1 MSDWKW
7 VLHDDTGRDVRST
20 ESFPS
25 QEDAEE
31 WMGDHWGALLDENA
45 ESVSLDGD
53 GERHYTMG
61 LREA

>member
-1 MSDWKW
+1 MSDWTW

-20 ESFPS
+20 GSFPS
-25 QEDAEE
+25 QEAAEE
-31 WMGDHWGALLDENA
+31 WMGDQWAALLGEGA

>member
-7 VLHDDTGRDVRST
+7 VLHDASGRDMRST

-25 QEDAEE
+25 GEAAEE
-31 WMGDHWGALLDENA
+31 WMGDHWEALSDEGA

-53 GERHYTMG
+53 GERHYTMS
-61 LREA
+61 LLSE

>member
-1 MSDWKW
+1 M
-7 VLHDDTGRDVRST
+7 LHDDTGRDVRST

-25 QEDAEE
+25 REAAEE
-31 WMGDHWGALLDENA
+31 WMGDHWEALLDEGA
-45 ESVSLDGD
+45 EAVSLDGD